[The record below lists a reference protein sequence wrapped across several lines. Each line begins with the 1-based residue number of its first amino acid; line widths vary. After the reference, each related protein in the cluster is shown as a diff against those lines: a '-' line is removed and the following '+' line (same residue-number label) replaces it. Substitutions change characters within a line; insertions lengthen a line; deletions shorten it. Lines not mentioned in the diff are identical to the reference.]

1 MLILASSNS
10 IAFHPPVASSRT
22 SSSHQPN
29 RYLSSNNNNDNDN
42 NNNNT
47 PNKPPTPNYKSR
59 STANPEPTTPYATNT
74 NERRS
79 KLESALTS
87 LGINTNQLTTSPEYR
102 GTAALRS
109 YTSFLLPK
117 SQGAFAIAES
127 PQRAVVVANN
137 ISFLLREHKSH
148 QQEWLRNHDRSL
160 AEVNDLFKDQP
171 HQRTPLILILD
182 NIRSAHNV
190 GNILRAAE
198 AARVTNVFLCGITPT
213 PPNPKVLKTALSSAA
228 YVPHQHVGSTMEVV
242 RELQGKGVAVWGVE
256 TTSNSQSL
264 WTMEM
269 TQPLA
274 LVFGNEVVGVHAD
287 VLEECDGLVS
297 VPMLG
302 VKNSLNVATCASI
315 VMWEA
320 LRQWEVEGV

>member
-1 MLILASSNS
+1 M
-10 IAFHPPVASSRT
+10 
-22 SSSHQPN
+22 
-29 RYLSSNNNNDNDN
+29 D
-42 NNNNT
+42 
-47 PNKPPTPNYKSR
+47 
-59 STANPEPTTPYATNT
+59 
-74 NERRS
+74 
-79 KLESALTS
+79 
-87 LGINTNQLTTSPEYR
+87 
-102 GTAALRS
+102 
-109 YTSFLLPK
+109 
-117 SQGAFAIAES
+117 
-127 PQRAVVVANN
+127 
-137 ISFLLREHKSH
+137 
-148 QQEWLRNHDRSL
+148 
-160 AEVNDLFKDQP
+160 
-171 HQRTPLILILD
+171 
-182 NIRSAHNV
+182 
-190 GNILRAAE
+190 
-198 AARVTNVFLCGITPT
+198 
-213 PPNPKVLKTALSSAA
+213 
-228 YVPHQHVGSTMEVV
+228 VV